1 MNENEKSKLYQQ
13 YENAIRKQVYR
24 QASKHMM
31 LYAIDDLQQE
41 ASYAWLRA
49 LDKFDASKGNM
60 IGFINTVVRNHLAS
74 TANRFA
80 LLGGWGVSEDWQ
92 AIPVVESAYEIAD
105 AKAIMTED
113 EQAVV
118 DEALTR
124 EHKSVRS
131 IVKRLREQG
140 WSVNRA
146 RRACKGVKE
155 KIVV

>member
-80 LLGGWGVSEDWQ
+80 LLGGWGVAEDWQ
-92 AIPVVESAYEIAD
+92 IPVAESAYEIAD

-155 KIVV
+155 KIAV